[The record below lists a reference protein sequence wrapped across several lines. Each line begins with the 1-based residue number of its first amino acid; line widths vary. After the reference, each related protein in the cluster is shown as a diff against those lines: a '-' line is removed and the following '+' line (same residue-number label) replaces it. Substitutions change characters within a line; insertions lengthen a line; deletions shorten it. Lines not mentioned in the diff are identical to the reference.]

1 VQTLD
6 FFPPVVND
14 AFIYGQIAAANALSD
29 VYAMGGT
36 PKTALNLVCYPD
48 DKDPGLTWL
57 GDILRGGA
65 ERCTASGTV
74 IVGGHTVRDA
84 EIKFG
89 LAVTGLVHP
98 QRILT
103 NAAARPGD
111 RLVLTKALGTGF
123 VTSAHKA
130 NACPE
135 ETFRA
140 ACASMV
146 QLNDIGQQAMLE
158 VGVHSA
164 TDVTGFGLAGH
175 AMEMAEGSRTTLV
188 LELSRLPL
196 LPGAEALA
204 HKPFLTRATVTNAE
218 YVRPLLRI
226 EGKPDPVRLEFFY
239 DPQTSGGLL
248 ISVAGD
254 KAETLVAA
262 LQKRGARAAC
272 VVGEVVERQ
281 DVALILRT

>member
-1 VQTLD
+1 
-6 FFPPVVND
+6 
-14 AFIYGQIAAANALSD
+14 
-29 VYAMGGT
+29 MGGT

-74 IVGGHTVRDA
+74 IVGGHTVRDT

-98 QRILT
+98 QRVLT
-103 NAAARPGD
+103 NASARPGD

-140 ACASMV
+140 ACAGMI

-158 VGVHSA
+158 GGLHSA

-175 AMEMAEGSRTTLV
+175 ALELAEGSRSTL
-188 LELSRLPL
+188 
-196 LPGAEALA
+196 
-204 HKPFLTRATVTNAE
+204 
-218 YVRPLLRI
+218 
-226 EGKPDPVRLEFFY
+226 
-239 DPQTSGGLL
+239 
-248 ISVAGD
+248 
-254 KAETLVAA
+254 
-262 LQKRGARAAC
+262 
-272 VVGEVVERQ
+272 
-281 DVALILRT
+281 